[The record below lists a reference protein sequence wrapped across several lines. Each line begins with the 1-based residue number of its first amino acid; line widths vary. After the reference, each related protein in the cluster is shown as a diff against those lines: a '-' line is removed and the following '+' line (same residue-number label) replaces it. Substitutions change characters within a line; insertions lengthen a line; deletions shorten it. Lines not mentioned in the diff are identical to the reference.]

1 MKSLK
6 LLICVFL
13 LRQWVIL
20 LVKENLSKEG
30 QFMFFYVIIN
40 LIFVVGLFIFRKI
53 KKHQDFD
60 LIILVLLFYTL
71 RPILTLMSYTDLI
84 IFPEPYITISMV
96 LFVSEIVLFGISAVL
111 IIKKYKISNRFQF
124 KENQSSQSN
133 TRAGN

>member
-53 KKHQDFD
+53 KKNQDFD